1 MRGSFLRA
9 AAAMAVAASWPAIA
23 AAPQA
28 PTAAQL
34 MALAFP
40 GWSDAARLQ
49 PLTLPETAAHGVYAG
64 WQAGANRALAEPM
77 LVLRSDASHLTL
89 VAGLVPAGA
98 DGRSAAAHLTPM
110 ALAAYQFEQHGGAWT
125 LAARQGVFA
134 LRGFSGAAKVA
145 AVALSNRHQG
155 LAVEYGS
162 CWQGYCGTW
171 MTLYEVEQD
180 KVRREPLVELALSG
194 INVNSALDCGRRLQ
208 PLIKP
213 PPQDTALH
221 EDAEGAPPGSHD
233 CYAIE
238 SSWSIGYTHGH
249 THGQP
254 GDLAIHYHGAISRAE
269 AHAAAPV
276 AVDQRQVLRYDS
288 GRYRAVSGFNPVP
301 PI

>member
-1 MRGSFLRA
+1 MPSPFLHA
-9 AAAMAVAASWPAIA
+9 AAALAVVASWPAVAAS
-23 AAPQA
+23 PQA

-40 GWSDAARLQ
+40 GWGDGARIQPVTLPAPAARG
-49 PLTLPETAAHGVYAG
+49 AYAG
-64 WQAGANRALAEPM
+64 RQAGANRALAEPR
-77 LVLRSDASHLTL
+77 LVLRTDASHLTL
-89 VAGLVPAGA
+89 IAGLIPAGA
-98 DGRSAAAHLTPM
+98 DGVRSSTSHLTPV
-110 ALAAYQFEQHGGAWT
+110 ALAAYQFEQHDGAWL

-134 LRGFSGAAKVA
+134 LRGFFGQAKVA
-145 AVALSNRHQG
+145 AVALSDRQQA

-171 MTLYEVEQD
+171 MALYEVDKE

-194 INVNSALDCGRRLQ
+194 ININATLDCARRLQ
-208 PLIKP
+208 PLVKP
-213 PPQDTALH
+213 PPQDTGLH
-221 EDAEGAPPGSHD
+221 EGDDGAAPASHD

-238 SSWSIGYTHGH
+238 SSWAIVRA
-249 THGQP
+249 HGQP
-254 GDLAIHYHGAISRAE
+254 GDLDIHYHGAISRAE

-276 AVDQRQVLRYDS
+276 AIDQRQVLHYDS